1 MVSLSEDSSY
11 LAERLEESELRVS
24 TVAAPG
30 DSIPE
35 SPIGRDQRGL
45 DTSY

>member
-24 TVAAPG
+24 YV
-30 DSIPE
+30 I
-35 SPIGRDQRGL
+35 I
-45 DTSY
+45 TSYFANMNCFYMFTLC